1 MKRTFKKTIAALFAA
16 TTMAVGMS
24 SLGVSA
30 ASWEASHVNV
40 PGAPSSESTT
50 AYVTVNHRAA
60 GAKAVCNT
68 NTHTNSSA
76 TTGTT
81 TIHCVTYSMTDQKIT
96 KTGSATCKPDVGSP
110 TVDVAVQY
118 RISAYTPTSNDV
130 FWSKGNITKIS

>member
-1 MKRTFKKTIAALFAA
+1 MIKVKNAKQTVLNLLAKAGMRSAIKAA
-16 TTMAVGMS
+16 GS
-24 SLGVSA
+24 
-30 ASWEASHVNV
+30 
-40 PGAPSSESTT
+40 